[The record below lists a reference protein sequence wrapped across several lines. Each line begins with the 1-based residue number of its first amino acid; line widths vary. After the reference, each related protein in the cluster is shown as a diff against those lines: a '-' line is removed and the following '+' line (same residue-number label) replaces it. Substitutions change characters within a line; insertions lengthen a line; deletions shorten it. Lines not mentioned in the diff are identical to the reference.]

1 MPPSVMG
8 LLFVAIGLFAICG
21 ADYNWD
27 WFMNH
32 RKARFFVAVF
42 KRTGARIF
50 YILLGGGLTTLGVLL
65 ALGVIHSNE

>member
-1 MPPSVMG
+1 MG

-21 ADYNWD
+21 AACDWE

-32 RKARFFVAVF
+32 RKARLFVAAF
-42 KRTGARIF
+42 TRAGARIF

-65 ALGVIHSNE
+65 ALGILQSKE